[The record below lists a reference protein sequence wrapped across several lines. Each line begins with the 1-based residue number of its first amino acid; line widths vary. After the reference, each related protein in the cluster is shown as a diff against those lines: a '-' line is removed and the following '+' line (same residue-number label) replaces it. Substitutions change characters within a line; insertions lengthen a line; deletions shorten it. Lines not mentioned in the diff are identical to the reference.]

1 MLGNVIA
8 VIMGVIV
15 GMALYIGIQI
25 YGLFNV
31 QKQESMAFLLCIVA
45 PLLRS
50 FCGCWIAAHL
60 GPSRPMLLAMIV
72 GMISLVGGAVTQ
84 VDLMSA
90 RYIVGGGI
98 FSFLAILSILL
109 HLGAAWLAGFIEQ
122 KRRAVLHTP
131 SPAFAKNAKAE

>member
-72 GMISLVGGAVTQ
+72 GIICLA
-84 VDLMSA
+84 
-90 RYIVGGGI
+90 GGI
-98 FSFLAILSILL
+98 PMALMFGVLAVPVTMFELPL
-109 HLGAAWLAGFIEQ
+109 HPLAAWLAGFIEQ
-122 KRRAVLHTP
+122 KRRAAAEA
-131 SPAFAKNAKAE
+131 PAPPPAETAKDESNEKQH